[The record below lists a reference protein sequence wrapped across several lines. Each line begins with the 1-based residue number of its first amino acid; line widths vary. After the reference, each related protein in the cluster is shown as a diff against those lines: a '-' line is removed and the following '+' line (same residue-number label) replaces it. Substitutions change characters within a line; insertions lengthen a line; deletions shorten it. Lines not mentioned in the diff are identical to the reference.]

1 MVGGAGVC
9 HLVGHGR
16 GASERRQ
23 AEATG
28 EGLGV
33 PLPEPWRRGRRLLW
47 WSLSERGSRQLH
59 ENAAWGKPYWGPAKK
74 ACNVDQYGASPMDG
88 SKEDGQA
95 GSTENPYWGA
105 AKKVCDVDQYEA
117 PPMDGLKD
125 GQAGAPATAAVAQG
139 PAALAAMPVKV
150 PMAAAT
156 SMGPVAPAAG
166 PAGALM
172 PAVRKR
178 RPTRGWLV
186 TVPMAGPAEAPTMA
200 AVAKESAASVVGGG
214 VWRWGRQLL

>member
-1 MVGGAGVC
+1 M
-9 HLVGHGR
+9 
-16 GASERRQ
+16 
-23 AEATG
+23 
-28 EGLGV
+28 
-33 PLPEPWRRGRRLLW
+33 
-47 WSLSERGSRQLH
+47 
-59 ENAAWGKPYWGPAKK
+59 GKPYWGPAKK
-74 ACNVDQYGASPMDG
+74 ACDVDQYGALPMDG

-139 PAALAAMPVKV
+139 PAALAVMPVKV

-156 SMGPVAPAAG
+156 SMWPMAPAAG

-186 TVPMAGPAEAPTMA
+186 TVPMAGPVEAPTMA
-200 AVAKESAASVVGGG
+200 AVAKEPAASVGGG
-214 VWRWGRQLL
+214 GASCCDGTHCTLTGGGGLMGSEGCG